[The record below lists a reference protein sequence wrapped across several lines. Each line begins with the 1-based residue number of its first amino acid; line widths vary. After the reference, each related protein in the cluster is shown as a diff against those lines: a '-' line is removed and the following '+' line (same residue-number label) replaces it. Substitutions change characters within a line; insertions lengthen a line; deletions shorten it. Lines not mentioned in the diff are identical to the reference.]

1 MNTST
6 IRPVLVG
13 VDCLPG
19 SAGALRYAVAEA
31 RRRHAPLHLLHVVPS
46 LLSLGPATPMID
58 LQRIGVELLAAAERS
73 VHEQAPDLRVQTVLT
88 RGERTAG
95 IVRAAGAAQLLVVGR
110 ESR

>member
-31 RRRHAPLHLLHVVPS
+31 RRRHTPLHLLHVVPS
-46 LLSLGPATPMID
+46 LLSLGPAAPMVD
-58 LQRIGVELLAAAERS
+58 LQRIGVDLLAEAERS
-73 VHEQAPDLRVQTVLT
+73 VHQDAPELAVRTVLT
-88 RGERTAG
+88 RGERAGG
-95 IVRAAGAAQLLVVGR
+95 IVQAAEGAQL
-110 ESR
+110 